1 MIDSVLN
8 AAVRPG
14 EYSSRMGGRLGG
26 RHLGVIPMVIAGIF
40 VVLLL
45 GGILWGAS
53 SRFQSGEEE
62 AINGASVS
70 TSARPSYELPRLLD
84 ENDLDLEG
92 YIPGKPDIA
101 AYDPDVMVAP
111 AVSDALKAQREYVQQ
126 QRMRELQNRTLG
138 QESSPSVSTSELK
151 VSRETETAGP
161 PLTGPSLTESPLTGS
176 SLNADIPPDSTRS
189 PTLEALL
196 AEARS
201 RPQADPGGQAGKIRF
216 LNESDQKAWL
226 PHIRQADLGR
236 YTLKTGA
243 VIPGVLISGL
253 NSDLPGNAI
262 AQVSQNVYDSA
273 TGQHLLIPQGS
284 KLYGTYDSRISYGQN
299 RALVV
304 WERILFPDASTLAL
318 DRMQGVDVSGYS
330 GFKDKVNNHYLK
342 LFGQTFLLSAIQA
355 LPAQISDTPT
365 ASGADDEFSK
375 IAAVNYSRMGEK
387 LIDRNLSIQPTI
399 RIRPGYPFL
408 IMVNKDMLFQ
418 RAYGA

>member
-8 AAVRPG
+8 AAIRPG
-14 EYSSRMGGRLGG
+14 EYSSRLGG
-26 RHLGVIPMVIAGIF
+26 RHLGAIPMVIAGIF

-62 AINGASVS
+62 AISGARVS
-70 TSARPSYELPRLLD
+70 TGARPSYELPKLLD

-92 YIPGKPDIA
+92 YIPEKPDIA
-101 AYDPDVMVAP
+101 TYDPDVFVAP

-161 PLTGPSLTESPLTGS
+161 PLTGSSLTGS
-176 SLNADIPPDSTRS
+176 SMNEDIPPDSTRS
-189 PTLEALL
+189 PILDALL

-216 LNESDQKAWL
+216 LEEPDQKAWL
-226 PHIRQADLGR
+226 PHIRQADPGR

-284 KLYGTYDSRISYGQN
+284 KLYGTYDSRVSYGQN

-304 WERILFPDASTLAL
+304 WERIIFPDASTLAL

-355 LPAQISDTPT
+355 LPAQLSDTPAT
-365 ASGADDEFSK
+365 AGADDEFSK
-375 IAAVNYSRMGEK
+375 IAAANYSRMGEK

-408 IMVNKDMLFQ
+408 IMVNRDMLF
-418 RAYGA
+418 RRVYGT

>member
-1 MIDSVLN
+1 MVIDSVLN
-8 AAVRPG
+8 AAIRPG
-14 EYSSRMGGRLGG
+14 EYSSRLGG
-26 RHLGVIPMVIAGIF
+26 RHLGAIPMVIAGIF
-40 VVLLL
+40 VVLLI

-53 SRFQSGEEE
+53 SRFQSGDEE
-62 AINGASVS
+62 AINGARVS
-70 TSARPSYELPRLLD
+70 TGARPSYELPKLLD

-92 YIPGKPDIA
+92 YIPEKPDIA
-101 AYDPDVMVAP
+101 AYDPDVFVAP

-151 VSRETETAGP
+151 VSRETETA
-161 PLTGPSLTESPLTGS
+161 ESPLTGS
-176 SLNADIPPDSTRS
+176 SLNADISPDSTRS
-189 PTLEALL
+189 PTLDALL

-216 LNESDQKAWL
+216 LKEPDQKAWL
-226 PHIRQADLGR
+226 PHIRQADPGR

-284 KLYGTYDSRISYGQN
+284 KLYGTYDSRVSYGQN

-330 GFKDKVNNHYLK
+330 GFRDKVNNHYLK

-365 ASGADDEFSK
+365 GAGADDEFGK
-375 IAAVNYSRMGEK
+375 IAAANYSRMGEK

-408 IMVNKDMLFQ
+408 IMVNKDMLFR

>member
-8 AAVRPG
+8 AAIRPG
-14 EYSSRMGGRLGG
+14 AYSSRLGG
-26 RHLGVIPMVIAGIF
+26 RHLGAIPMVIAGMF

-53 SRFQSGEEE
+53 SRFQSGDEE
-62 AINGASVS
+62 AISGARVS
-70 TSARPSYELPRLLD
+70 TSARPSYELPKLLD

-92 YIPGKPDIA
+92 YIPEEPDIA
-101 AYDPDVMVAP
+101 AYDPDIMIAP

-161 PLTGPSLTESPLTGS
+161 PLTGS

-189 PTLEALL
+189 SILDALL

-216 LNESDQKAWL
+216 LEEPDQKAWL
-226 PHIRQADLGR
+226 PHIRQADPGR

-284 KLYGTYDSRISYGQN
+284 KLYGTYDSRVSYGQN

-304 WERILFPDASTLAL
+304 WERIIFPDASTLEL

-355 LPAQISDTPT
+355 LPAQLSDTPAT
-365 ASGADDEFSK
+365 AGADDEFSK
-375 IAAVNYSRMGEK
+375 IAAANYSRMGEK

-408 IMVNKDMLFQ
+408 IMVNRDMLFR